1 MDKIL
6 ERLKYLKELLST
18 LTDNFSTLGIITAV
32 IDVLILLAIF
42 FLLLK
47 AIKAKF
53 NIGKIVL
60 FVLVYSLLLLVTYIF
75 NLNIVFYIL
84 KFVIP
89 FAIIAIVIL
98 YKEEFRHS
106 IDKGFHIT
114 SSSTSSTSI
123 EEKNQ
128 IIETLVNTAIY
139 LSDRKTGALITIEG
153 QESLDSYINKAIV
166 IKSVITQELLTTLF
180 YVGTAT
186 HDGAVI
192 IRNNRI
198 MCAGVILPT
207 TDRYD
212 IPKSLGTRHRAAI
225 GISEKCDALTI
236 IVSEETGKI
245 SVTRNGGIEVGI
257 TPEYLKTKLEEHY
270 SVK

>member
-1 MDKIL
+1 MT
-6 ERLKYLKELLST
+6 ERLEVLKELFT
-18 LTDNFSTLGIITAV
+18 KFTDNFSTLGLITCGVDIVIILV
-32 IDVLILLAIF
+32 ILILL
-42 FLLLK
+42 LRS
-47 AIKAKF
+47 IKKKF
-53 NIGKIVL
+53 KI
-60 FVLVYSLLLLVTYIF
+60 SKILLLLFIYAILLVGSYIL
-75 NLNIVFYIL
+75 NLNLF
-84 KFVIP
+84 
-89 FAIIAIVIL
+89 FAVLRYVVPVSIIAIIVL

-106 IDKGFHIT
+106 LDKSFHV
-114 SSSTSSTSI
+114 STNTATNTSI
-123 EEKNQ
+123 EERNQ
-128 IIETLVNTAIY
+128 IIETLVNTAVY
-139 LSDRKTGALITIEG
+139 LSDRRTGALITIEG

-192 IRNNRI
+192 IRRNTI

-212 IPKSLGTRHRAAI
+212 IPKTLGTRHRAAI

-236 IVSEETGKI
+236 VVSEETGKI
-245 SVTRNGGIEVGI
+245 SVTRNGGIHIGVTE
-257 TPEYLKTKLEEHY
+257 TELKQMLEEHY